1 MIDLGDRTIYPDG
14 TVVCKQAAL
23 IERLYAGN
31 DLDGVLCNDEEDAS
45 EWQNAARACDSQ
57 EHGPEFAPGEIY
69 STVDWY
75 QYWLTPE
82 PYRSIDLE
90 DWCLARCTTDME
102 RARVAQEL
110 AEMHSRNMHPLIRHL
125 IYCADVWR
133 RNGVVWGVGR
143 GSSVCSFVLYLTGI
157 NRINPLEYGLD
168 LNEWLK

>member
-14 TVVCKQAAL
+14 TVVCKQSAL
-23 IERLYAGN
+23 MERLYAGK
-31 DLDGVLCNDEEDAS
+31 DLGGLLCDDQDDAEE
-45 EWQNAARACDSQ
+45 WHNAARLCDSAEQ
-57 EHGPEFAPGEIY
+57 GPEFAAGEIY

-82 PYRSIDLE
+82 PYRSIDLG
-90 DWCLARCTTDME
+90 DWCLARCKTDVE
-102 RARVAQEL
+102 RERVVQEL
-110 AEMHSRNMHPLIRHL
+110 AEMQDRNMHPLIRHL

-133 RNGVVWGVGR
+133 QNHVVWGVGR

-168 LNEWLK
+168 IHEWLK